1 MAERFLDKVKFFM
14 GLEDY
19 EEEQDDEDMEEV
31 KPQPRSSSAASTH
44 SAAQNNMNTSSSY
57 PVQTKNKVVNIHT
70 NTQMKVVI
78 HQPTSFDEATEIVE
92 SLKARKPVIMNLEEI
107 DGELA
112 RRIFDFCNGALYAI
126 DGQIQKVSRGI
137 FILAPNNVDVTG
149 KIGPV
154 TSTDDSDMHSVYRW
168 NR

>member
-1 MAERFLDKVKFFM
+1 MAEKFLDKVKFFM

-19 EEEQDDEDMEEV
+19 EDETDDDDYEEV
-31 KPQPRSSSAASTH
+31 KPQPRTTAQQSTSAVQT
-44 SAAQNNMNTSSSY
+44 SY

-78 HQPTSFDEATEIVE
+78 HQPASFDEATEIVE

-107 DGELA
+107 DADLA

-126 DGQIQKVSRGI
+126 DGQIQKVSKGI
-137 FILAPNNVDVTG
+137 FILAPSNVDVTG
-149 KIGPV
+149 KIGTTGP
-154 TSTDDSDMHSVYRW
+154 TDDSDMHSLYRW
-168 NR
+168 SR

>member
-1 MAERFLDKVKFFM
+1 MAEKFLDKVKFFM

-19 EEEQDDEDMEEV
+19 EEDQENDDAEEV
-31 KPQPRSSSAASTH
+31 AKPQSRSSAAAAS
-44 SAAQNNMNTSSSY
+44 SQNNAQNQSNY

-107 DGELA
+107 DSELA

-137 FILAPNNVDVTG
+137 FILAPSNVDVTG
-149 KIGPV
+149 KLGPV
-154 TSTDDSDMHSVYRW
+154 NTTDESDMHSVYKW

>member
-1 MAERFLDKVKFFM
+1 MAEKFLDKVKFFM

-19 EEEQDDEDMEEV
+19 EDEMDEDEVEEV
-31 KPQPRSSSAASTH
+31 KSQSRAYAQQSPASAAT
-44 SAAQNNMNTSSSY
+44 SY

-107 DGELA
+107 EADLA

-126 DGQIQKVSRGI
+126 DGQIQKVSKGI
-137 FILAPNNVDVTG
+137 FILAPNNVDVVG
-149 KIGPV
+149 KIGEP
-154 TSTDDSDMHSVYRW
+154 TMKDDSDMHSLYNWSR
-168 NR
+168 